1 MKTMMKRVLLV
12 GAIVAVALVAGLTP
26 APRSTAAE
34 APQARPNIVVI
45 MADDQTVE
53 SMRVMANVNAMLG
66 EQGTTFA
73 DNYVSF
79 PLCCP
84 SRTTLLTGQYG
95 HNHTVMGNAPP
106 QGGYE
111 KLAPTHANTLPAW
124 LKLAGYHTVHIG
136 KYLNGYGRQR
146 PTEIPTGWDEWF
158 GSIDPSTYRFYD
170 YTLNE
175 NGKLV
180 RYGTAADDY
189 QADVYTAKAV
199 DAVKRLAGR
208 TEPFFLSVAY
218 LAPHSG
224 GPRESDDPAN
234 LATPVPAPRHRNRFA
249 AEPMPRTPAFNE
261 ADVSDKPLAVRRR
274 PLFGTPRI
282 NGITEMYRQRLE
294 SLLAVDEG
302 VAAIVRALQDSGELA
317 RTLIVY
323 TADNGF
329 FHGEH
334 RIPSG
339 KVQHYEPSARVPLL
353 MRGPGVPRG
362 VRVTQPSVNIDLAP
376 TLVDAANA
384 KVGRATD
391 GVSLLALLADR
402 TRVRR
407 ARRVARDA
415 DVRGDP
421 HTSLRLRRAQHR
433 GARAV
438 RPRERPVRA
447 REPPRQP
454 RPRADQERPRA
465 QAARAAGVQ
474 GGGLSPRA
482 GALGVEPLRRRQ
494 ASGRGRRRRR
504 PARHPRGLD
513 LPRPGGRSRRQKAV
527 PGGAAES
534 GGRPARKRNARRRP
548 ACLGRSPPRRLPV
561 EPDVKPLRQRPRMRP
576 RICFSGF
583 ATCAPTN

>member
-1 MKTMMKRVLLV
+1 MKRVLSF
-12 GAIVAVALVAGLTP
+12 GAIGAAALVAGLAP

-34 APQARPNIVVI
+34 APQARPNIVVV
-45 MADDQTVE
+45 MSDDQALE
-53 SMRVMANVNAMLG
+53 SMRVMANVNALLG

-84 SRTTLLTGQYG
+84 SRTTFLTGQYG

-124 LKLAGYHTVHIG
+124 LRTAGYHTVHIG

-146 PTEIPTGWDEWF
+146 PTEVPAGWDEWF
-158 GSIDPSTYRFYD
+158 GSVDPSTYRYYD

-175 NGKLV
+175 NGRLV
-180 RYGTAADDY
+180 RYGSAAGDY

-208 TEPFFLSVAY
+208 AEPFFLSVAY

-224 GPRESDDPAN
+224 MPREPDDPAN
-234 LATPVPAPRHRNRFA
+234 LATPAPAPRHRNRFA
-249 AEPMPRTPAFNE
+249 TEPMPRTPAFNE
-261 ADVSDKPLAVRRR
+261 ADVSDKPLAIRRR
-274 PLFGTPRI
+274 PLLRARRVV
-282 NGITEMYRQRLE
+282 GITEMYRQRLE

-302 VAAIVRALQDSGELA
+302 VAAIVRALQDSGELD

-323 TADNGF
+323 TSDNGF

-353 MRGPGVPRG
+353 LRGPGVPRG
-362 VRVTQPSVNIDLAP
+362 ALVTQPALNVDLAA

-384 KVGRATD
+384 KAGRATD

-402 TRVRR
+402 TRFVGRDVLLETPTYAAIHTPR
-407 ARRVARDA
+407 YVYVEHNTGERELYDLATDPYELASLHESPGYVQIRSELARRLLALRTCKAAGCRRGPALSVTSRCTGRAHRVALSGGDA
-415 DVRGDP
+415 RLVTRVDWIYRG
-421 HTSLRLRRAQHR
+421 R
-433 GARAV
+433 GAGADRV
-438 RPRERPVRA
+438 RPF
-447 REPPRQP
+447 
-454 RPRADQERPRA
+454 
-465 QAARAAGVQ
+465 QAALPGAAGVV
-474 GGGLSPRA
+474 RA
-482 GALGVEPLRRRQ
+482 NATLGD
-494 ASGRGRRRRR
+494 GRR
-504 PARHPRGLD
+504 ASVD
-513 LPRPGGRSRRQKAV
+513 
-527 PGGAAES
+527 
-534 GGRPARKRNARRRP
+534 
-548 ACLGRSPPRRLPV
+548 RRLTAC
-561 EPDVKPLRQRPRMRP
+561 R
-576 RICFSGF
+576 
-583 ATCAPTN
+583 

>member
-1 MKTMMKRVLLV
+1 MGSVMKRVLSF
-12 GAIVAVALVAGLTP
+12 GAIVGAALVAGLTP

-34 APQARPNIVVI
+34 APQPRPNIVVV

-53 SMRVMANVNAMLG
+53 SMRVMANVNALLG

-73 DNYVSF
+73 DNYASF

-84 SRTTLLTGQYG
+84 SRTTFLTGQYG

-124 LKLAGYHTVHIG
+124 LKLAGYRTVHIG

-146 PTEIPTGWDEWF
+146 PTEVPPGWDEWF
-158 GSIDPSTYRFYD
+158 GSVDPSTYRFYD

-175 NGKLV
+175 NGRLV
-180 RYGTAADDY
+180 RYGTAPGDY

-199 DAVKRLAGR
+199 DAVKRLAPR

-234 LATPVPAPRHRNRFA
+234 LATPVPAPRHRNRFS
-249 AEPMPRTPAFNE
+249 AEPMPRSPAFNE

-274 PLFGTPRI
+274 PVIGNARI

-334 RIPSG
+334 RIPNG
-339 KVQHYEPSARVPLL
+339 KVQHYEPSARVPLVL
-353 MRGPGVPRG
+353 RGPGVPRG
-362 VRVTQPSVNIDLAP
+362 LRMTQPAVNVDLAP
-376 TLVDAANA
+376 TIVDAANA
-384 KVGRATD
+384 RVGRATD
-391 GVSLLALLADR
+391 GISLLALLADR
-402 TRVRR
+402 TRFVGRDVLLETPTYAAIHTPR
-407 ARRVARDA
+407 YVYVEHNTGERELYDLVSDPNELGSLHDSTAHAQIRSDLARRLL
-415 DVRGDP
+415 
-421 HTSLRLRRAQHR
+421 SLRACKAAACRKGPVLSVASRCTGRKHRVALGGADARHVTRVDWIYRGRAS
-433 GARAV
+433 GADLKSPFRV
-438 RPRERPVRA
+438 VVSG
-447 REPPRQP
+447 
-454 RPRADQERPRA
+454 
-465 QAARAAGVQ
+465 AAGVV
-474 GGGLSPRA
+474 RA
-482 GALGVEPLRRRQ
+482 NATL
-494 ASGRGRRRRR
+494 ADGRR
-504 PARHPRGLD
+504 ASVD
-513 LPRPGGRSRRQKAV
+513 
-527 PGGAAES
+527 
-534 GGRPARKRNARRRP
+534 
-548 ACLGRSPPRRLPV
+548 RRLAV
-561 EPDVKPLRQRPRMRP
+561 CR
-576 RICFSGF
+576 
-583 ATCAPTN
+583 

>member
-1 MKTMMKRVLLV
+1 MKRVLSF
-12 GAIVAVALVAGLTP
+12 GAIIGAALVAGLTP

-34 APQARPNIVVI
+34 APQARPNIVVV
-45 MADDQTVE
+45 MSDDQAVE
-53 SMRVMANVNAMLG
+53 SMRVMENTNALLG
-66 EQGTTFA
+66 EQGTTFTE
-73 DNYVSF
+73 NYVSF

-146 PTEIPTGWDEWF
+146 PTEVPVGWDEWY
-158 GSIDPSTYRFYD
+158 GSVDPSTYRFYD

-180 RYGTAADDY
+180 RYGSTAGDY

-199 DAVKRLAGR
+199 DAVKRLAAR

-218 LAPHSG
+218 LAPHAGS
-224 GPRESDDPAN
+224 PRESDDPSN

-249 AEPMPRTPAFNE
+249 TEPMPTTPAFNE
-261 ADVSDKPLAVRRR
+261 ADVSDKPLAIRRR
-274 PLFGTPRI
+274 PLFGAPRTA
-282 NGITEMYRQRLE
+282 GITEMYRQRLE

-302 VAAIVRALQDSGELA
+302 VAAIVRALQDSGELG

-339 KVQHYEPSARVPLL
+339 KVQHYEPSARVPLVL
-353 MRGPGVPRG
+353 RGPGVPRG
-362 VRVTQPSVNIDLAP
+362 ARVTQPTVNVDLAP

-384 KVGRATD
+384 KAGRVTD

-402 TRVRR
+402 TRFVGRDVLLETPTYAAIHTPR
-407 ARRVARDA
+407 YVYAEHNTGERELYDLASDPNELVSQHENPAYAQIRSDVARRLL
-415 DVRGDP
+415 
-421 HTSLRLRRAQHR
+421 TLRACK
-433 GARAV
+433 
-438 RPRERPVRA
+438 
-447 REPPRQP
+447 
-454 RPRADQERPRA
+454 
-465 QAARAAGVQ
+465 AAGCRRGPALSVTTRCA
-474 GGGLSPRA
+474 GGKHRVVLA
-482 GALGVEPLRRRQ
+482 GGDAGVVTRVDWIYRGQ
-494 ASGRGRRRRR
+494 ASGSDRKRPFQAALRGVAGVVRANATLADGRR
-504 PARHPRGLD
+504 ASVD
-513 LPRPGGRSRRQKAV
+513 
-527 PGGAAES
+527 
-534 GGRPARKRNARRRP
+534 
-548 ACLGRSPPRRLPV
+548 RRLAAC
-561 EPDVKPLRQRPRMRP
+561 R
-576 RICFSGF
+576 
-583 ATCAPTN
+583 

>member
-1 MKTMMKRVLLV
+1 MKRVLSF
-12 GAIVAVALVAGLTP
+12 GAIIGVALVAGLTP

-34 APQARPNIVVI
+34 APQTRPNIVVV

-66 EQGTTFA
+66 EQGATFA

-84 SRTTLLTGQYG
+84 SRTTFITGQYG
-95 HNHTVMGNAPP
+95 HNHTVMGNALP

-111 KLAPTHANTLPAW
+111 KLVPTHANTLPAW
-124 LKLAGYHTVHIG
+124 LKLAGYRTVHIG

-146 PTEIPTGWDEWF
+146 PTEVPPGWDEWF
-158 GSIDPSTYRFYD
+158 GSVDPSTYRFYD

-180 RYGTAADDY
+180 NYGSAPSDY

-199 DAVKRLAGR
+199 DAVKRLAAR

-224 GPRESDDPAN
+224 GPREPDDPAN

-249 AEPMPRTPAFNE
+249 TEPMPRTPAFNE

-274 PLFGTPRI
+274 PILGTARI

-317 RTLIVY
+317 RTLFVY
-323 TADNGF
+323 TSDNGF

-334 RIPSG
+334 RIPNG
-339 KVQHYEPSARVPLL
+339 KVQHYEPSARVPLVI
-353 MRGPGVPRG
+353 RGPGVPRG
-362 VRVTQPSVNIDLAP
+362 VRITQPSVNVDLAP
-376 TLVDAANA
+376 TIVDAANA

-391 GVSLLALLADR
+391 GVSLLAMLADR
-402 TRVRR
+402 TRFIGRDVLLETPTYAAIHTPRYVYVEHNTGER
-407 ARRVARDA
+407 ELYDLKTDPYELASAHDNPAYAQIRSDLARRLLTLRGCKAADCRRGPTLSVTSRCVSGRHRVALAGGDA
-415 DVRGDP
+415 RLVTRVDWIYRG
-421 HTSLRLRRAQHR
+421 
-433 GARAV
+433 
-438 RPRERPVRA
+438 
-447 REPPRQP
+447 
-454 RPRADQERPRA
+454 
-465 QAARAAGVQ
+465 RAAGADAKRPFQATLRAAAGTVRANAT
-474 GGGLSPRA
+474 LSD
-482 GALGVEPLRRRQ
+482 
-494 ASGRGRRRRR
+494 GRR
-504 PARHPRGLD
+504 ASVD
-513 LPRPGGRSRRQKAV
+513 
-527 PGGAAES
+527 
-534 GGRPARKRNARRRP
+534 
-548 ACLGRSPPRRLPV
+548 RRLAV
-561 EPDVKPLRQRPRMRP
+561 CR
-576 RICFSGF
+576 
-583 ATCAPTN
+583 

>member
-1 MKTMMKRVLLV
+1 MKRTLSFGVIV
-12 GAIVAVALVAGLTP
+12 GVALVAGLTP

-34 APQARPNIVVI
+34 APARPNIVVV
-45 MADDQTVE
+45 MSDDQTVE

-66 EQGTTFA
+66 AEGTTFV

-84 SRTTLLTGQYG
+84 SRTTFLTGQYG
-95 HNHTVMGNAPP
+95 HNHTVMGNALP

-146 PTEIPTGWDEWF
+146 PTEVPPGWDEWF
-158 GSIDPSTYRFYD
+158 GSVDPSTYRYYD

-180 RYGTAADDY
+180 HYGTAAGDY

-199 DAVKRLAGR
+199 DAVKRLAAR

-234 LATPVPAPRHRNRFA
+234 LATPVPAPRHRNRFS
-249 AEPMPRTPAFNE
+249 AEPMPRTAAFNE

-274 PLFGTPRI
+274 PLFGPARI

-294 SLLAVDEG
+294 SILAIDEG
-302 VAAIVRALQDSGELA
+302 VAAIVRALQDSGELS
-317 RTLIVY
+317 RTLFVY
-323 TADNGF
+323 TSDNGF

-334 RIPSG
+334 RIPNG
-339 KVQHYEPSARVPLL
+339 KVQHYEPSARVPLV

-362 VRVTQPSVNIDLAP
+362 VRITQPSINVDLAP

-384 KVGRATD
+384 KVGRTTD

-402 TRVRR
+402 TRFVGRDVLLETPTYAAIHTPR
-407 ARRVARDA
+407 YVYVEHNTGERELYDLRTDPDELASLHDNAAYAQIRSDLARRLLALRACKAADCRKGPALSVSSRCAGKKHRVTLAGTDARLVTRVDWIY
-415 DVRGDP
+415 RG
-421 HTSLRLRRAQHR
+421 R
-433 GARAV
+433 GAGADTK
-438 RPRERPVRA
+438 RPFQVTVSG
-447 REPPRQP
+447 
-454 RPRADQERPRA
+454 
-465 QAARAAGVQ
+465 AAGV
-474 GGGLSPRA
+474 LRA
-482 GALGVEPLRRRQ
+482 NVTLDD
-494 ASGRGRRRRR
+494 GRR
-504 PARHPRGLD
+504 ASVD
-513 LPRPGGRSRRQKAV
+513 
-527 PGGAAES
+527 
-534 GGRPARKRNARRRP
+534 
-548 ACLGRSPPRRLPV
+548 RRLAV
-561 EPDVKPLRQRPRMRP
+561 CR
-576 RICFSGF
+576 
-583 ATCAPTN
+583 

>member
-1 MKTMMKRVLLV
+1 MGMKTVMKRVLSF
-12 GAIVAVALVAGLTP
+12 GAIVGAALVVGLTP

-34 APQARPNIVVI
+34 APQPRPNIVVI

-124 LKLAGYHTVHIG
+124 LKLAGYHTVHVG

-146 PTEIPTGWDEWF
+146 PTEVPPGWDEWF
-158 GSIDPSTYRFYD
+158 GSVDPSTYRFYD

-180 RYGTAADDY
+180 RYGTGADDY

-249 AEPMPRTPAFNE
+249 GEPLPRTPAFNE

-274 PLFGTPRI
+274 PLLGTPRI

-302 VAAIVRALQDSGELA
+302 VAAIVRALQDSGELS
-317 RTLIVY
+317 RTLFVY
-323 TADNGF
+323 TSDNGF

-334 RIPSG
+334 RVRNG
-339 KVQHYEPSARVPLL
+339 KVRLYEPSIRVPLII
-353 MRGPGVPRG
+353 RGPGVPKGKR
-362 VRVTQPSVNIDLAP
+362 RSQPAANIDLAP
-376 TLVDAANA
+376 TILDFANG
-384 KVGRATD
+384 K
-391 GVSLLALLADR
+391 
-402 TRVRR
+402 
-407 ARRVARDA
+407 ARRVEDGRSLVPLIEDGLLDWGRAIVIEAFFNA
-415 DVRGDP
+415 DPGEDP
-421 HTSLRLRRAQHR
+421 ETPDTNFQ
-433 GARAV
+433 AV
-438 RPRERPVRA
+438 RTDRYLFARYGTGESELYDLQNDPFELQSRHNDPALAPVQASLDRLLAGLKSCAGKSCRSRPALKLKLEFRNGGGCVASGVQARITGGSAGQVQSAGFFARGKAGQDGSAPFERKIGADELSRSHKNRIRA
-447 REPPRQP
+447 IAMMLDGRL
-454 RPRADQERPRA
+454 
-465 QAARAAGVQ
+465 AGVQ
-474 GGGLSPRA
+474 A
-482 GALGVEPLRRRQ
+482 TT
-494 ASGRGRRRRR
+494 
-504 PARHPRGLD
+504 
-513 LPRPGGRSRRQKAV
+513 
-527 PGGAAES
+527 
-534 GGRPARKRNARRRP
+534 
-548 ACLGRSPPRRLPV
+548 PPR
-561 EPDVKPLRQRPRMRP
+561 
-576 RICFSGF
+576 C
-583 ATCAPTN
+583 